1 MVDNIRKMCFNISM
15 FVVSNIEETL
25 AYNCAPCFSGL
36 KPSSLVSLSAKDY
49 EQISCIDEKFLIE
62 KGFFIKVLCS
72 CKKRVQV
79 LIYNKRYLE
88 THFADPAVSRALQLF
103 YYPENSSI
111 EEKLNILALRM
122 SFSQEPGR
130 CKHRPPFP
138 HEIGLFLGYPVDD
151 VFQYVRTGGKNC
163 LFCGYW
169 KVYSNPERALQVFH
183 QYTEC
188 KERFALQIK
197 RGMTLSE
204 IVRAA

>member
-138 HEIGLFLGYPVDD
+138 HEIGLFLGYPVYD
-151 VFQYVRTGGKNC
+151 VLSYCRTKGKGC
-163 LFCGYW
+163 LFSGYW
-169 KVYSNPERALQVFH
+169 KVYSDAEKAARIFREYN
-183 QYTEC
+183 EC
-188 KERFALQIK
+188 KERFALQIQK
-197 RGMTLSE
+197 GLRLYDLLS
-204 IVRAA
+204 A